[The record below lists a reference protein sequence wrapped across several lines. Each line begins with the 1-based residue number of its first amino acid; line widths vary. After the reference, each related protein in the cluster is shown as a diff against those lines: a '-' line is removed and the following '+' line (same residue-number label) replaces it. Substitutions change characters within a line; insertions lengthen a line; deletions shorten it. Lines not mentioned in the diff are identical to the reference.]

1 MVIDIHTHTFPD
13 KLAAT
18 TIPKLEGMSHTRAY
32 VDGTVSG
39 LRTSMARAGVDA
51 SLVLPVATNPRQ
63 VVHVNDSSAQIND
76 LGPETGVY
84 SFGCMH
90 PDFSDYRAELS
101 RVKELGMKGIKLHPV
116 YQGVD
121 FDDIRTLRILDRA
134 AELGLIVLT
143 HSGLDIGF
151 PGEVRVTPKMVL
163 HAIQEVGPLTLILA
177 HMGGWRNWEEVE
189 ELLPYA
195 PVYLDTSY
203 SLGSIRPL
211 DDGYYKPEDLP
222 MMGEE
227 QFLRIIRTFGYER
240 FLFGTD
246 SPWSGQQES
255 LERFRAL
262 PLTDEEKDS
271 AFRSYVSGL
280 EEQGKAETYL
290 ATQSLPTQ
298 EQLDAA
304 VAQAS
309 AGQTR
314 EAMEE
319 TMVQAIVQQTGMSQE
334 EITEYTA
341 AMSDEE
347 LAEFISRI
355 EIGDFGPQVYGKT
368 FCDMC
373 KGQYECD
380 DCRLWWLQQPAEED
394 T

>member
-1 MVIDIHTHTFPD
+1 
-13 KLAAT
+13 
-18 TIPKLEGMSHTRAY
+18 
-32 VDGTVSG
+32 
-39 LRTSMARAGVDA
+39 
-51 SLVLPVATNPRQ
+51 
-63 VVHVNDSSAQIND
+63 
-76 LGPETGVY
+76 
-84 SFGCMH
+84 
-90 PDFSDYRAELS
+90 
-101 RVKELGMKGIKLHPV
+101 MKGIKLHPV

-262 PLTDEEKDS
+262 PLTDEEKD
-271 AFRSYVSGL
+271 AILG
-280 EEQGKAETYL
+280 GN
-290 ATQSLPTQ
+290 
-298 EQLDAA
+298 
-304 VAQAS
+304 AQ
-309 AGQTR
+309 
-314 EAMEE
+314 
-319 TMVQAIVQQTGMSQE
+319 
-334 EITEYTA
+334 
-341 AMSDEE
+341 
-347 LAEFISRI
+347 
-355 EIGDFGPQVYGKT
+355 
-368 FCDMC
+368 
-373 KGQYECD
+373 
-380 DCRLWWLQQPAEED
+380 RLLGFQKQ
-394 T
+394 

>member
-39 LRTSMARAGVDA
+39 LRASMARAGVDA

-227 QFLRIIRTFGYER
+227 QIRTFGYER

-262 PLTDEEKDS
+262 PLTDEEKD
-271 AFRSYVSGL
+271 AILGGNAQRLLGL
-280 EEQGKAETYL
+280 QK
-290 ATQSLPTQ
+290 
-298 EQLDAA
+298 
-304 VAQAS
+304 
-309 AGQTR
+309 
-314 EAMEE
+314 
-319 TMVQAIVQQTGMSQE
+319 
-334 EITEYTA
+334 
-341 AMSDEE
+341 
-347 LAEFISRI
+347 
-355 EIGDFGPQVYGKT
+355 
-368 FCDMC
+368 
-373 KGQYECD
+373 
-380 DCRLWWLQQPAEED
+380 
-394 T
+394 

>member
-39 LRTSMARAGVDA
+39 LRASMARAGVDA

-101 RVKELGMKGIKLHPV
+101 RVKELGMKGIKLHP
-116 YQGVD
+116 
-121 FDDIRTLRILDRA
+121 
-134 AELGLIVLT
+134 
-143 HSGLDIGF
+143 
-151 PGEVRVTPKMVL
+151 
-163 HAIQEVGPLTLILA
+163 GPLTLILA

-211 DDGYYKPEDLP
+211 DDGYYKPEELP

-262 PLTDEEKDS
+262 PLTNEEKD
-271 AFRSYVSGL
+271 AILG
-280 EEQGKAETYL
+280 GN
-290 ATQSLPTQ
+290 
-298 EQLDAA
+298 
-304 VAQAS
+304 AQ
-309 AGQTR
+309 
-314 EAMEE
+314 
-319 TMVQAIVQQTGMSQE
+319 
-334 EITEYTA
+334 
-341 AMSDEE
+341 
-347 LAEFISRI
+347 
-355 EIGDFGPQVYGKT
+355 
-368 FCDMC
+368 
-373 KGQYECD
+373 
-380 DCRLWWLQQPAEED
+380 RLLGFQNQ
-394 T
+394 

>member
-39 LRTSMARAGVDA
+39 LRASMVRAGVDA

-177 HMGGWRNWEEVE
+177 HMGGWRNWDQVEQLLSDTPVRLDTAFTLGDMAPANDGFYSPE
-189 ELLPYA
+189 ELH
-195 PVYLDTSY
+195 
-203 SLGSIRPL
+203 
-211 DDGYYKPEDLP
+211 
-222 MMGEE
+222 MMGAE
-227 QFLRIIRTFGYER
+227 QFTRMVRLFGYER
-240 FLFGTD
+240 IYFGTD
-246 SPWSGQQES
+246 SPWGGQKES
-255 LERFRAL
+255 LDLIRAL
-262 PLTDEEKDS
+262 PLPQD
-271 AFRSYVSGL
+271 
-280 EEQGKAETYL
+280 
-290 ATQSLPTQ
+290 
-298 EQLDAA
+298 QLDAILGGN
-304 VAQAS
+304 AQKLLDL
-309 AGQTR
+309 T
-314 EAMEE
+314 
-319 TMVQAIVQQTGMSQE
+319 
-334 EITEYTA
+334 
-341 AMSDEE
+341 
-347 LAEFISRI
+347 
-355 EIGDFGPQVYGKT
+355 
-368 FCDMC
+368 
-373 KGQYECD
+373 
-380 DCRLWWLQQPAEED
+380 
-394 T
+394 

>member
-177 HMGGWRNWEEVE
+177 HMGGWRNWDQVE
-189 ELLPYA
+189 QLLPHTS
-195 PVYLDTSY
+195 VCLDTSF
-203 SLGSIRPL
+203 SLGDMNPAP
-211 DDGYYKPEDLP
+211 DGFYRPEDLH
-222 MMGEE
+222 MMGRE
-227 QFLRIIRTFGYER
+227 QFTRMVGLFGPERIF
-240 FLFGTD
+240 FGTD
-246 SPWSGQQES
+246 CPWGSQKES
-255 LERFRAL
+255 LDRIRAL
-262 PLTDEEKDS
+262 PLSQDS
-271 AFRSYVSGL
+271 
-280 EEQGKAETYL
+280 
-290 ATQSLPTQ
+290 
-298 EQLDAA
+298 LDAILGGN
-304 VAQAS
+304 AQ
-309 AGQTR
+309 R
-314 EAMEE
+314 LL
-319 TMVQAIVQQTGMSQE
+319 
-334 EITEYTA
+334 
-341 AMSDEE
+341 E
-347 LAEFISRI
+347 L
-355 EIGDFGPQVYGKT
+355 D
-368 FCDMC
+368 
-373 KGQYECD
+373 
-380 DCRLWWLQQPAEED
+380 
-394 T
+394 